1 MTETAVSSV
10 DNLIW
15 IAVVAVALSLLL
27 RSRGIGTALPLLGC
41 GIVIGLLPIGP
52 TAPAAPEAIQALVLA
67 PLVFGE
73 ALSSSYIDIK
83 KVRRPVLALAILLVA
98 ATTLI
103 VGGVVAALL
112 VSIPAAM
119 ALALGAILAPTDA
132 VAVANAARRA
142 NLPAKIVSVLEG
154 ESLVNDATGLTA
166 LRVAVVA
173 AVAGSITIA
182 EAGAVLAQSVAVGLA
197 IGVVSGW
204 VLVLMLRHS
213 SDVVGFGGLLLI
225 APFPIYMLTEE
236 LGGSAIL
243 AIVTAAL
250 MASHASHSDPSY
262 RGRLAVATVWR
273 QITFILQSIAFL
285 LLGIELPFAI
295 GELPQAQVRLLPLT
309 VLAVT
314 LVLIVTRMGF
324 VFGMF
329 GVDRWVSTN
338 PTGDWRSAA
347 IVGWA
352 GARGPVSAL
361 AAFSLPFVAESGAPI
376 PYRDFVVATALCV
389 IMVTLMI
396 SPRTARARVGGRCC
410 RYTFVAS
417 LGAIGAGA
425 GRVGC
430 IGVGR
435 NRCRSGRRAVVCRDR
450 AHPAPSDGATT
461 PPGRRQHRGCD
472 PSPTTGRSGSG
483 DGRGG
488 AAGTHPAAHGSR
500 LARRCGA
507 PPHDRYRPA
516 NCRASSRQKGPRYG
530 LVRPIPVARAELIM
544 LFPANVSA
552 ISIRMGLL

>member
-1 MTETAVSSV
+1 MTAPAVSSV

-27 RSRGIGTALPLLGC
+27 RSRGIGTALPLLSC

-83 KVRRPVLALAILLVA
+83 KVRRPVLVLAIVLVA
-98 ATTLI
+98 ITTLV

-112 VSIPAAM
+112 VTIPASM

-142 NLPAKIVSVLEG
+142 NLPTKIVSVLEG

-173 AVAGSITIA
+173 AVAGTITLA
-182 EAGAVLAQSVAVGLA
+182 EAGTVLAQSVVVGLA
-197 IGVVSGW
+197 IGVASGW
-204 VLVLMLRHS
+204 MLVLLLRHS

-225 APFPIYMLTEE
+225 APLPIYMVTEE

-295 GELPQAQVRLLPLT
+295 GDLSESQAQLLPVT
-309 VLAVT
+309 VLVVT
-314 LVLIVTRMGF
+314 ITLIATRMAF
-324 VFGMF
+324 VVGLF
-329 GVDRWVSTN
+329 GVDRWVSAN
-338 PTGDWRSAA
+338 PTGGWSSAL

-361 AAFSLPFVAESGAPI
+361 AAFSLPFVAESGSPI
-376 PYRDFVVATALCV
+376 SYRDFVVATSLCV
-389 IMVTLMI
+389 IMATLVI
-396 SPRTARARVGGRCC
+396 SPT
-410 RYTFVAS
+410 
-417 LGAIGAGA
+417 LG
-425 GRVGC
+425 
-430 IGVGR
+430 
-435 NRCRSGRRAVVCRDR
+435 
-450 AHPAPSDGATT
+450 P
-461 PPGRRQHRGCD
+461 
-472 PSPTTGRSGSG
+472 
-483 DGRGG
+483 
-488 AAGTHPAAHGSR
+488 
-500 LARRCGA
+500 LARRLHVGETDTGSSQGWVRSALARAALAALEAAETDADRDGA
-507 PPHDRYRPA
+507 PLSPETVRTLRHQMEQRLHPDADNTAAFTRV
-516 NCRASSRQKGPRYG
+516 RQLAEVG
-530 LVRPIPVARAELIM
+530 LAMAESEQRELIRLRTEAGLPDAVVRPLMSDIDQRIASLRAARKA
-544 LFPANVSA
+544 S
-552 ISIRMGLL
+552 GGH

>member
-396 SPRTARARVGGRCC
+396 SPTLGPLARVLAVGVVDTPSSQAWVRSALARAALAALESAETDADRDGEPLSAETVRTLRHQMEQRLHPDADNTAAVTRVRQLAEVGLAMAEAEQRELI
-410 RYTFVAS
+410 RLRTE
-417 LGAIGAGA
+417 AGLPD
-425 GRVGC
+425 
-430 IGVGR
+430 
-435 NRCRSGRRAVVCRDR
+435 AVVRPLMTDIDQRIAGLR
-450 AHPAPSDGATT
+450 AARKAP
-461 PPGRRQHRGCD
+461 
-472 PSPTTGRSGSG
+472 
-483 DGRGG
+483 
-488 AAGTHPAAHGSR
+488 GTA
-500 LARRCGA
+500 
-507 PPHDRYRPA
+507 
-516 NCRASSRQKGPRYG
+516 
-530 LVRPIPVARAELIM
+530 
-544 LFPANVSA
+544 
-552 ISIRMGLL
+552 